1 MPGVS
6 WMYAGQAGASWQ
18 EEGDHLGL
26 PGLRLNNVELLLAF
40 RDGGLIARP
49 RMHKVNDILRVW
61 RHRAA
66 RRDRPWV

>member
-1 MPGVS
+1 
-6 WMYAGQAGASWQ
+6 MYAGQAGQAGKNK
-18 EEGDHLGL
+18 GDHLCL

-49 RMHKVNDILRVW
+49 RMHKVNDILRIW